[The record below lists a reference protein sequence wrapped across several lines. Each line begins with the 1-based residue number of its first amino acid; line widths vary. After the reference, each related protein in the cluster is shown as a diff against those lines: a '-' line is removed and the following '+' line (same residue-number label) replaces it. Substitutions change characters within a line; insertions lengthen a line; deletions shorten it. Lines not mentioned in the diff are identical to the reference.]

1 MPTMP
6 LAQSNR
12 GAPLGHHS
20 SRSWRVRRLEDCN
33 RDRLADANVESFDTW
48 SGIIPQPD
56 RLGAKREGALM
67 ARFESRHERTFALRA
82 EAIGLRYN
90 AGPRVEAFNVSIG
103 QPITIAVFQSAD
115 AP

>member
-67 ARFESRHERTFALRA
+67 ARFDEGQPASALRRKSA
-82 EAIGLRYN
+82 AP
-90 AGPRVEAFNVSIG
+90 AASVKRVVVPARKTRLGS
-103 QPITIAVFQSAD
+103 S
-115 AP
+115 

>member
-1 MPTMP
+1 
-6 LAQSNR
+6 LA
-12 GAPLGHHS
+12 
-20 SRSWRVRRLEDCN
+20 
-33 RDRLADANVESFDTW
+33 F
-48 SGIIPQPD
+48 I
-56 RLGAKREGALM
+56 
-67 ARFESRHERTFALRA
+67 ESRHERTFALRA

>member
-12 GAPLGHHS
+12 GQLLGHHS

-33 RDRLADANVESFDTW
+33 RDRLADANVESLDTW

-67 ARFESRHERTFALRA
+67 ARFDE
-82 EAIGLRYN
+82 
-90 AGPRVEAFNVSIG
+90 G
-103 QPITIAVFQSAD
+103 QPASALAQEIGCAGGIGKTRGRAGEKD
-115 AP
+115 QTRLLVADTRADRMRA